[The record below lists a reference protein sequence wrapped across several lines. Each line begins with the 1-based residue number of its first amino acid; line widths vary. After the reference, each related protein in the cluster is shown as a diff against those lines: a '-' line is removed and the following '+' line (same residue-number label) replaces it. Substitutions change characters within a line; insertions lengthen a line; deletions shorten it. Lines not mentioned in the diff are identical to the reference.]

1 MRTTSK
7 TGGGPSKPE
16 AFHSL
21 KSPPLKV
28 SWWLRP
34 LSPTAGGR
42 KAPDTDSAP
51 RETAAAARRRNPR
64 EIASVD
70 TARGAGLRLRRV
82 GLPRHVTASQWAR
95 AAESLNAEGGATR
108 GLRLGSRRSRRA
120 RLCLP
125 AEPGVSRA
133 TAVAEAVAQVPFWA
147 SRERR
152 VCGPHACPPRLPSP
166 GRGPRLSGP
175 RVVVPRPPPRGLPVL
190 LVRRPEARAW
200 GLPCPAPLSDFL
212 LCSVGPE
219 PPASRRSGGEA
230 FAGFEAQA
238 RAEEPAGRQPEL
250 VASFALAA
258 SPSGEPHWPVL
269 PATQRQ
275 GRRVESSRP
284 GSLDSTSLNPNP
296 VRPCPDFSSPA
307 GRHTP
312 S

>member
-200 GLPCPAPLSDFL
+200 GLPCRRPSPTSSSVRWGLNLPLRGDREVKRSRDLKPRLERKSPQAGSLSWWRPSLWLLLLLESRTGRSCRPPSGRGDGWRAP
-212 LCSVGPE
+212 
-219 PPASRRSGGEA
+219 
-230 FAGFEAQA
+230 
-238 RAEEPAGRQPEL
+238 
-250 VASFALAA
+250 ALALWI
-258 SPSGEPHWPVL
+258 PHL
-269 PATQRQ
+269 
-275 GRRVESSRP
+275 
-284 GSLDSTSLNPNP
+284 
-296 VRPCPDFSSPA
+296 
-307 GRHTP
+307 
-312 S
+312 